1 MRQSDVKVLSNLPSA
16 SLGATQ
22 LELAMKDFAIR
33 FLLSALVASLV
44 SAAILYFAFDQA
56 LRGVETAIS
65 GTNSAIHQ
73 NGEWI
78 RSLDGKI
85 ENLSQKISDQ
95 SREMDRGFSGMT
107 SNMAEGRSAANLAFL
122 SATRYSRELGMTL
135 NTSLGTTAEILA
147 AFRKSLPTNDPEM
160 VPIAAQI
167 DILVRQLNEQR
178 QALENLNRT
187 NQLLLNDSSTDPQL
201 IRQ

>member
-1 MRQSDVKVLSNLPSA
+1 
-16 SLGATQ
+16 
-22 LELAMKDFAIR
+22 
-33 FLLSALVASLV
+33 
-44 SAAILYFAFDQA
+44 
-56 LRGVETAIS
+56 
-65 GTNSAIHQ
+65 
-73 NGEWI
+73 
-78 RSLDGKI
+78 
-85 ENLSQKISDQ
+85 
-95 SREMDRGFSGMT
+95 MT

-135 NTSLGTTAEILA
+135 NTSLGTTAEILT

-187 NQLLLNDSSTDPQL
+187 NQLLLNGSSTDPQL